1 MTRVTITLPPRPYD
15 AVIESGLL
23 QKAGEKLREVFGSSS
38 GTEKAHVVAGDSP
51 AKPSR
56 IRAFVITVPP
66 VRRKWGK
73 KLLTSLTAAGFSG
86 QIIEMP
92 DGERH
97 KKLATV
103 EKLSEELSRLGADR
117 NSIIVALGGGVVGDV
132 TGLLASL
139 YMRGVDLV
147 QIPTTVLAQV
157 DASIGGKTA
166 VNLRAGK
173 NLVGTFHHPRI
184 VLIDPAVL
192 ATLSDR
198 QFRAG
203 LYEALKCGVIGKPEL
218 FRALEN
224 VDLKKLRRD
233 PAKLEW
239 VIAESVKLKAEVVSA
254 DERENGLRRV
264 LNLGHTIGHA
274 LEAETEYRHFLHGE
288 AVAWGMIASAKIA
301 ATVDRIDQATAER
314 IKDAVRALGPL
325 PKVEARSRTI
335 LRLLQSDKKTR
346 NGVVHFV
353 LPREIGKVEIANDV
367 PEQAVIEAV
376 DELRRLSG

>member
-1 MTRVTITLPPRPYD
+1 MTRVTIALPPRPYD

-23 QKAGEKLREVFGSSS
+23 QRAGEMLREVFAVG
-38 GTEKAHVVAGDSP
+38 GSP
-51 AKPSR
+51 AKVSGKR
-56 IRAFVITVPP
+56 LFVVTVPP

-73 KLLTSLTAAGFSG
+73 KLMASLAASGFEA
-86 QIIEMP
+86 QIVEMP

-103 EKLSEELSRLGADR
+103 EKLSEQLSRLGADR
-117 NSIIVALGGGVVGDV
+117 NSAIVAFGGGVVGDV

-139 YMRGVDLV
+139 YMRGLDIV

-157 DASIGGKTA
+157 DASIGGKTG

-173 NLVGTFHHPRI
+173 NLVGTFHHPRM
-184 VLIDPAVL
+184 VLIDTAVL
-192 ATLSDR
+192 ATLPDR
-198 QFRAG
+198 EFRAG

-218 FRALEN
+218 FRALET
-224 VDLKKLRRD
+224 VDVKELRRD
-233 PAKLEW
+233 AAKLEW
-239 VIAESVKLKAEVVSA
+239 VIAESITLKAEVVAS

-288 AVAWGMIASAKIA
+288 AVAWGMIAAARIA
-301 ATVDRIDQATAER
+301 AAVERTDKTSASRIV
-314 IKDAVRALGPL
+314 DAVRRLGPL
-325 PKVEARSRTI
+325 PKVQARSRNI

-353 LPREIGKVEIANDV
+353 LPREIGKVEVVNDV
-367 PEQAVIEAV
+367 PERVVIEAV
-376 DELRRLSG
+376 DELRRLSK

>member
-1 MTRVTITLPPRPYD
+1 
-15 AVIESGLL
+15 
-23 QKAGEKLREVFGSSS
+23 
-38 GTEKAHVVAGDSP
+38 
-51 AKPSR
+51 
-56 IRAFVITVPP
+56 
-66 VRRKWGK
+66 
-73 KLLTSLTAAGFSG
+73 
-86 QIIEMP
+86 MP
-92 DGERH
+92 NGERH

-103 EKLSEELSRLGADR
+103 EKLSEQLSRLGADR
-117 NSIIVALGGGVVGDV
+117 NSVIVAFGGGVVGDV

-139 YMRGVDLV
+139 YMRGLELV

-157 DASIGGKTA
+157 DASIGGKTG

-173 NLVGTFHHPRI
+173 NLVGTFHHPRT

-192 ATLSDR
+192 ATLPDR
-198 QFRAG
+198 EFRAG

-218 FRALEN
+218 FRALEI
-224 VDLKKLRRD
+224 VDTKKLRRD

-239 VIAESVKLKAEVVSA
+239 IITESVRLKAEVVSS

-274 LEAETEYRHFLHGE
+274 LEAETSYRHFLHGE
-288 AVAWGMIASAKIA
+288 AVAWGMIASARIA
-301 ATVDRIDQATAER
+301 SAVHRIDQAGASR
-314 IKDAVRALGPL
+314 ITEAVRALGPL
-325 PKVEARSRTI
+325 PKVQSRSRDI

-367 PEQAVIEAV
+367 PEQVVIEAV
-376 DELRRLSG
+376 DELRRLSR

>member
-1 MTRVTITLPPRPYD
+1 MTRVTIAVPPRSYD

-23 QKAGEKLREVFGSSS
+23 QKAGEKLRDVFGGIS
-38 GTEKAHVVAGDSP
+38 GAADDS
-51 AKPSR
+51 AAR
-56 IRAFVITVPP
+56 TRVFVITVPP

-73 KLLTSLTAAGFSG
+73 KLMTSLTAAGFSG

-97 KKLATV
+97 KKLPTV
-103 EKLSEELSRLGADR
+103 EKLSEQLSRAGADR
-117 NSIIVALGGGVVGDV
+117 NSIIMALGGGVVGDV

-173 NLVGTFHHPRI
+173 NLVGTFHHPRV
-184 VLIDPAVL
+184 VLIDPGVL
-192 ATLSDR
+192 ATLPER
-198 QFRAG
+198 EFRAG

-218 FRALEN
+218 FRALES
-224 VDLKKLRRD
+224 VDVKKLRRD

-274 LEAETEYRHFLHGE
+274 LEAQSEYRHFLHGE

-301 ATVDRIDQATAER
+301 ATVDRIDHVTAGR
-314 IKDAVRALGPL
+314 ITDAVRGLGPL
-325 PKVEARSRTI
+325 PKVEAQSRSI
-335 LRLLQSDKKTR
+335 LRLLKSDKKTR

-353 LPREIGKVEIANDV
+353 LPREIGKVEIVNDV

-376 DELRRLSG
+376 DELRRLSS